1 MGRADG
7 RPVRDSRIQ
16 SWGGAGLP
24 FRGVFAGDPRHSAK
38 VGAVGAM
45 TRTWPDGEI
54 SRSGD
59 PRSGDD
65 AAIDEGGLGGAS
77 ASALFMARWIWSRCD
92 SMARSSA
99 TEA

>member
-1 MGRADG
+1 M
-7 RPVRDSRIQ
+7 
-16 SWGGAGLP
+16 
-24 FRGVFAGDPRHSAK
+24 FAGELRHSSS

-54 SRSGD
+54 SRRGE

-77 ASALFMARWIWSRCD
+77 ASADFMAQFDLVPLTFHGSQLRDGSLVQ
-92 SMARSSA
+92 AVALAEGRS
-99 TEA
+99 

>member
-1 MGRADG
+1 M
-7 RPVRDSRIQ
+7 
-16 SWGGAGLP
+16 P
-24 FRGVFAGDPRHSAK
+24 FRGVFAGELRHSSS

-65 AAIDEGGLGGAS
+65 AAIEEGGEGGAS
-77 ASALFMARWIWSRCD
+77 ASADFMARSTWSL
-92 SMARSSA
+92 
-99 TEA
+99 

>member
-1 MGRADG
+1 M
-7 RPVRDSRIQ
+7 
-16 SWGGAGLP
+16 P
-24 FRGVFAGDPRHSAK
+24 FRGVFAGDPRHSAR

-77 ASALFMARWIWSRCD
+77 ASAVFMARWIWSRCD

>member
-1 MGRADG
+1 M
-7 RPVRDSRIQ
+7 
-16 SWGGAGLP
+16 P

-77 ASALFMARWIWSRCD
+77 ASAIARVGLARLLPPPTHSQTVGVTVTCCYLPSRP
-92 SMARSSA
+92 
-99 TEA
+99 